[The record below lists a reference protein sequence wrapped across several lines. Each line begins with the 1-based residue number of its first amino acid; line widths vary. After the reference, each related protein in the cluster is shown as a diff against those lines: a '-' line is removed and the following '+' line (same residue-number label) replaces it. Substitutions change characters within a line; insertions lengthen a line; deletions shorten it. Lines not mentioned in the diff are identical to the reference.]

1 MGICVKTDDR
11 EQQRQA
17 AIAEHARATEPIIA
31 ELRALGF
38 EVATLDELRRS
49 GKNYSRAVPVLINWL
64 PKVQGL
70 DVKESIIRTLSVPW
84 AKGVATR
91 VVLDEFYKSPTEA
104 MNFRWAVGNAME
116 VIADEAVAGELLEIV
131 ANPSNGMAR
140 QMFVMALGKI
150 GSSASIPVL
159 LGLLRQEEVAG
170 HAVDALGRLQAVE
183 ATEELQRLAAH
194 GKPWVRKAAAKALAR
209 IAKAAS

>member
-1 MGICVKTDDR
+1 VRTDDR
-11 EQQRQA
+11 EEQRQA

-38 EVATLDELRRS
+38 DIATLDELRRS
-49 GKNYSRAVPVLINWL
+49 GKTYSRAVPVLINWL

-91 VVLDEFYKSPTEA
+91 AVLDEFYKAPAEA

-116 VIADEAVAGELLEIV
+116 VIADEAVAGEILEIV
-131 ANPSNGMAR
+131 SNPSNGMAR

-159 LGLLRQEEVAG
+159 LGLLRQDEVAG
-170 HAVDALGRLQAVE
+170 HAVDALGKLQAVE
-183 ATEELQRLAAH
+183 ATEELQRLVAH
-194 GKPWVRKAAAKALAR
+194 GKPWVRKAAAKALTR

>member
-1 MGICVKTDDR
+1 VKTDDR

>member
-1 MGICVKTDDR
+1 MKTDDR